1 MIIPESPRWLTTKGR
16 HEEALKALKRLR
28 GSDCTEEDLLIE
40 MNEIR
45 ETTRIEQELGH
56 NVSFFDLFRGTDL
69 RRTILAILCSSTQ
82 AGSGINLVVGYSTYF
97 YTVAGISN
105 PFAITL
111 VGQAIGIITTA
122 VALKLMNIYRRRP
135 MFITGEISAGVC
147 LIIIAGLTTGTQTT
161 ATGKAMVAFSI
172 LYTQVSYL
180 VISLTFS
187 VMLSSLVLYPG
198 LAPRKF
204 LPTVCARIQCRLPW
218 LSVGHSR
225 L

>member
-1 MIIPESPRWLTTKGR
+1 MVIPESPRWLTTQGK
-16 HEEALKALKRLR
+16 HEQAMKALRRLR
-28 GSDCTEEDLLIE
+28 GAGVSEEDILIE

-69 RRTILAILCSSTQ
+69 RRTILAVLCSSTQ

-111 VGQAIGIITTA
+111 VGQAIGIITTLIA
-122 VALKLMNIYRRRP
+122 IKLMNMYRRRP
-135 MFITGEISAGVC
+135 MFITGEILAGIF
-147 LIIIAGLTTGTQTT
+147 LIIIAGLCTGAQTA

-172 LYTQVSYL
+172 LFTQVRTYTTSQL
-180 VISLTFS
+180 I
-187 VMLSSLVLYPG
+187 
-198 LAPRKF
+198 
-204 LPTVCARIQCRLPW
+204 
-218 LSVGHSR
+218 
-225 L
+225 